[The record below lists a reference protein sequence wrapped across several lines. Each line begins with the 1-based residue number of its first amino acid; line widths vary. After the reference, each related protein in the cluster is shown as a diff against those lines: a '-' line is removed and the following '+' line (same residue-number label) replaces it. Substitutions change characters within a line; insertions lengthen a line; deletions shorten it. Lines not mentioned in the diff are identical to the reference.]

1 MTELVQTA
9 GPSQPVITLISSLS
23 DLQLSDLVHV
33 RSRLHV
39 DLVLQL
45 LVTLLQLSELL
56 PQL

>member
-1 MTELVQTA
+1 MTELVQSTS
-9 GPSQPVITLISSLS
+9 PSQPVITLISSLS
-23 DLQLSDLVHV
+23 DLQLGDLVHV

-56 PQL
+56 L